1 MHDSSPTMKRLDD
14 QIAWYDGKSI
24 NCQRWYKRLKV
35 LEIGLAASI
44 PLTAVFAAPP
54 WMAAVLGS
62 GVVVLEGV
70 QGVFQ
75 FSTLW
80 ITYRATCESLKHEK
94 FLFAAK
100 AGPYRRVSDPIV
112 TLAERIESLVSQE
125 HAKWVRG
132 RLSELEGDNGKGE
145 RPDGAS

>member
-1 MHDSSPTMKRLDD
+1 MQRLND
-14 QIAWYDGKSI
+14 QIAWYDTKSSD
-24 NCQRWYKRLKV
+24 CQRWYKRLKI
-35 LEIGLAASI
+35 LEIGVAASI
-44 PLTAVFAAPP
+44 PLTAVFAAPA
-54 WMAAVLGS
+54 WVAAVLGS
-62 GVVVLEGV
+62 GVVVLETV

-94 FLFAAK
+94 FLFAAR
-100 AGPYRRVSDPIV
+100 AGPYRRVSDPLI

-132 RLSELEGDNGKGE
+132 RLNEVEGDEVKGGT
-145 RPDGAS
+145 PTV